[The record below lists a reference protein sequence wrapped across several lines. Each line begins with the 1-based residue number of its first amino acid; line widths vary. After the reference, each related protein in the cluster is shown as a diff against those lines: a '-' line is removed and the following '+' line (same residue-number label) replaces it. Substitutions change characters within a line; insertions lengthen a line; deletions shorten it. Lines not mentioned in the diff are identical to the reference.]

1 MLCKGLDISAYR
13 ISWFIDIFHISLLQG
28 CLAFIGHA
36 VELSSKYLTQI
47 HRLFIPLRKS
57 NNAVKLI
64 VSLKQNSLEGF
75 TTNGFSKIPSSHLR
89 PLNFAQNA
97 LCATLDKNANF
108 NISKNMLYKVWTSD
122 CLWSL
127 TV

>member
-1 MLCKGLDISAYR
+1 MLIEFLDSL
-13 ISWFIDIFHISLLQG
+13 IFSIYLYSKAVRL
-28 CLAFIGHA
+28 FIGHA
-36 VELSSKYLTQI
+36 IEFSSKYFAQI

-64 VSLKQNSLEGF
+64 VSMKQNSLEGF

-97 LCATLDKNANF
+97 LCATLDKNTNF
-108 NISKNMLYKVWTSD
+108 NISKNMLYRVFTSD
-122 CLWSL
+122 CL
-127 TV
+127 

>member
-1 MLCKGLDISAYR
+1 MLIEFLD
-13 ISWFIDIFHISLLQG
+13 SLLFPIY
-28 CLAFIGHA
+28 LYYKAVWLFIGHA
-36 VELSSKYLTQI
+36 IELSSKYFTQI

-57 NNAVKLI
+57 NNALKLI

-97 LCATLDKNANF
+97 LLRNF
-108 NISKNMLYKVWTSD
+108 GQKRELQYLEKYAI
-122 CLWSL
+122 
-127 TV
+127 

>member
-1 MLCKGLDISAYR
+1 MLIEFLDSL
-13 ISWFIDIFHISLLQG
+13 IFSIYLYSKAVRL
-28 CLAFIGHA
+28 FIGNTI
-36 VELSSKYLTQI
+36 ELSSKYFTQI
-47 HRLFIPLRKS
+47 HRLLIPLRKS

-108 NISKNMLYKVWTSD
+108 NISKNMLYKVWTTD
-122 CLWSL
+122 CL
-127 TV
+127 

>member
-1 MLCKGLDISAYR
+1 MLIEFLDSL
-13 ISWFIDIFHISLLQG
+13 IFSIYLYSKAVRL
-28 CLAFIGHA
+28 FIGHA
-36 VELSSKYLTQI
+36 IELSSKYFTQI
-47 HRLFIPLRKS
+47 HRLLIPLRKS

-122 CLWSL
+122 CL
-127 TV
+127 